1 MPQIGTTISI
11 EAVDPV
17 YQMEFM
23 EMMKQVGQDLIQV
36 GWYHSHPGY
45 GPFMSGTDV
54 ETQRSNE
61 QLNARAVGIVVDPVK
76 SVKGKIV
83 LDAFRSIS
91 QQTMMMQMEPR

>member
-1 MPQIGTTISI
+1 
-11 EAVDPV
+11 
-17 YQMEFM
+17 
-23 EMMKQVGQDLIQV
+23 
-36 GWYHSHPGY
+36 
-45 GPFMSGTDV
+45 MSGTDV

-91 QQTMMMQMEPR
+91 QQTMMMQMEPRQTTSNLYHIKEVNRAAYSLGLN

>member
-1 MPQIGTTISI
+1 
-11 EAVDPV
+11 
-17 YQMEFM
+17 
-23 EMMKQVGQDLIQV
+23 
-36 GWYHSHPGY
+36 
-45 GPFMSGTDV
+45 MSGTDV